1 MNVLSPRDLP
11 ELFAALAE
19 PSARA
24 LAGGTDLL
32 VRLRS
37 GRDTAQTLV
46 RLDGLD
52 ALRGVS
58 QGVGGS
64 LRLGAG
70 MTHAE
75 LLAHPLVLARLPIL
89 AAALADLG
97 SPPIRNM
104 GTLGG
109 NLCTASPA
117 GDCLPP
123 LLALDAEVELVSA
136 SGARRLPLADF
147 ITGPGRTLLAPG
159 EVLAAVHALPADIG
173 RDADQ
178 DAGLGADL
186 DTGRNARP
194 GAGPSTGPDATFD
207 AAPGETRIANHG
219 RWIRANTGARMIQ
232 HFEKVGRRSALAVA
246 VVSLAALLRVD
257 KNGVVGE
264 ARLAWGSVAP
274 VVWRCPEAEAAL
286 TGRKLGLAALKQAA
300 AVVREQVRPIGD
312 VRASADYRR
321 EVAGNLLLRLAMLQ
335 PR

>member
-1 MNVLSPRDLP
+1 MNVLTPCGLP

-19 PSARA
+19 PGARA

-37 GRDTAQTLV
+37 GRETAKTLV
-46 RLDGLD
+46 RLDGIA

-58 QGVGGS
+58 QEPDGS

-75 LLAHPLVLARLPIL
+75 LLAHPLVRTRLPLL

-123 LLALDAEVELVSA
+123 LMALGAEVELVSA
-136 SGARRLPLADF
+136 AGARRLPLADF
-147 ITGPGRTLLAPG
+147 ITGPGRTRLEPG
-159 EVLAAVHALPADIG
+159 EALAAVHALPPN
-173 RDADQ
+173 
-178 DAGLGADL
+178 AGP
-186 DTGRNARP
+186 NASP
-194 GAGPSTGPDATFD
+194 GAGSGDRFV
-207 AAPGETRIANHG
+207 
-219 RWIRANTGARMIQ
+219 Q

-246 VVSLAALLRVD
+246 VVSLAAVVRLG
-257 KNGVVGE
+257 KGGVVAE

-274 VVWRCPEAEAAL
+274 VVWSCPEAEAVL
-286 TGRKLGLAALKQAA
+286 IGRKLSLTALNEAA
-300 AVVREQVRPIGD
+300 AVVRQRVQPIGD

-321 EVAGNLLLRLAMLQ
+321 EVAGNLLLRLAVL
-335 PR
+335 PL

>member
-19 PSARA
+19 PGARA

-37 GRDTAQTLV
+37 GRDNAQTLV

-58 QGVGGS
+58 QGAGGS

-75 LLAHPLVLARLPIL
+75 LLAHPLVQARLPIL

-123 LLALDAEVELVSA
+123 LMTLDAEVELVSA
-136 SGARRLPLADF
+136 SGARRLSLADF
-147 ITGPGRTLLAPG
+147 ITGAGPHKACAGRSAG
-159 EVLAAVHALPADIG
+159 GCARPASG
-173 RDADQ
+173 C
-178 DAGLGADL
+178 GLGC
-186 DTGRNARP
+186 
-194 GAGPSTGPDATFD
+194 GAGRGPGCWSGCTPKCGAGRG
-207 AAPGETRIANHG
+207 PGCG
-219 RWIRANTGARMIQ
+219 PKCGSSCGA
-232 HFEKVGRRSALAVA
+232 K
-246 VVSLAALLRVD
+246 
-257 KNGVVGE
+257 
-264 ARLAWGSVAP
+264 
-274 VVWRCPEAEAAL
+274 
-286 TGRKLGLAALKQAA
+286 RK
-300 AVVREQVRPIGD
+300 IGC
-312 VRASADYRR
+312 
-321 EVAGNLLLRLAMLQ
+321 G
-335 PR
+335 P